1 MSLSSTSA
9 IAETEVT
16 NFTELQSAIVQG
28 TTSDIK
34 LGNNITD
41 VSSTISLTSAN
52 TIVNINGNNNTIS
65 PNGTGYSLFD
75 IHANTSLNLRDAIIS
90 NASSNGN
97 GGAIKNNSG
106 TLNIINSTF
115 SNNTATVANPGW
127 QYGGGAIQ
135 QDSGSLTI
143 DNSNFNGNIK

>member
-1 MSLSSTSA
+1 MKSSYIKNILLSATIIGSMSLSPTSA

-41 VSSTISLTSAN
+41 ASSTISLTSAN

-75 IHANTSLNLRDAIIS
+75 IQANTSLNLKDAIR
-90 NASSNGN
+90 
-97 GGAIKNNSG
+97 
-106 TLNIINSTF
+106 
-115 SNNTATVANPGW
+115 
-127 QYGGGAIQ
+127 
-135 QDSGSLTI
+135 
-143 DNSNFNGNIK
+143 